1 MFVSG
6 PINLR
11 KHLYK
16 RQQFTSLTDNTT
28 FITSMIVIA
37 AILGLLLIV
46 VIVVIVLYRRRRNR
60 RRISDSRLKP
70 LQLVQNEPLLKDDGN
85 SKGNKFRKDNRHSF
99 PSNKNVRKFEIRLSM
114 PVELAKPTKEYTYYQ
129 IESKTSHGPNQSF
142 EPVRVVSCP

>member
-37 AILGLLLIV
+37 AILGILLIF
-46 VIVVIVLYRRRRNR
+46 VIVIVLYRQRRNR

-70 LQLVQNEPLLKDDGN
+70 LQLVQNEPLLKDVGN
-85 SKGNKFRKDNRHSF
+85 SKGDKFRKDNRHSF
-99 PSNKNVRKFEIRLSM
+99 PAIKSNKNVRKFEIRLSM
-114 PVELAKPTKEYTYYQ
+114 PVELAKPTKEYTY
-129 IESKTSHGPNQSF
+129 ESKKSHGPNQSF
-142 EPVRVVSCP
+142 EPAQLVSGP